1 MHHIMIFTPSWPS
14 KWKKIGSA
22 KKNILNSGIQEKG
35 CTYKYFKIKKYLF
48 IYYEQVEV
56 PM

>member
-22 KKNILNSGIQEKG
+22 KKNILNSVIQEKG